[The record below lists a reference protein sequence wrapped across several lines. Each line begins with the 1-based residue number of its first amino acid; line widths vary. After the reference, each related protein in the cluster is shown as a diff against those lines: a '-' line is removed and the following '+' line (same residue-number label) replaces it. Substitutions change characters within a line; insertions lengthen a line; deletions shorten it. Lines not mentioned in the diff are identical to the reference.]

1 MPSGV
6 MPRALAVAW
15 VVVLSA
21 GEAAAQRLPFSWD
34 VPKVIE
40 TVEVPGIMRADGIP
54 VKLRSVKSAERPEV
68 ILQHLVDRF
77 EAAGFFIPN
86 KRSQWLKE
94 PQLTA
99 LDTERLIS
107 YTFVIQPN
115 PDGSTTVVLGE
126 ANLALWEQE
135 VLTIAPVHPDAVDVM
150 NTDVEVA
157 RTLSYRVPASRS
169 TPDITGFY
177 RKQLAQLGYAE
188 TEPNVYRKGPE
199 ELLVTVSPPKGGF
212 MAVTVVRRVSTEG
225 NRPPIVE

>member
-1 MPSGV
+1 M
-6 MPRALAVAW
+6 MRALVVALG
-15 VVVLSA
+15 VVLGAGSA
-21 GEAAAQRLPFSWD
+21 EAQQLPFTWD
-34 VPKVIE
+34 VPKIIE

-77 EAAGFFIPN
+77 QAWGFYIPS

-107 YTFVIQPN
+107 YTFVIQPS
-115 PDGSTTVVLGE
+115 PDGSTTVLLGE
-126 ANLALWEQE
+126 ANLGRWEKT
-135 VLTIAPVHPDAVDVM
+135 VAVIAPVYPEAVDVM

-157 RTLSYRVPASRS
+157 RTLSYRVPALKS

-177 RKQLAQLGYAE
+177 RQQLTKAGYTE
-188 TEPNVYRKGPE
+188 TEPNTYRKGSE
-199 ELLVTVSPPKGGF
+199 ELLVTVSPPKGGH
-212 MAVTVVRRVSTEG
+212 MSVMVVRRVSTEATL
-225 NRPPIVE
+225 PPVD

>member
-1 MPSGV
+1 MSPLRV
-6 MPRALAVAW
+6 CALVVAW
-15 VVVLSA
+15 AVVLSA
-21 GEAAAQRLPFSWD
+21 GEAAAQQLPFTWD

-68 ILQHLVDRF
+68 ILQHMVDRF
-77 EAAGFFIPN
+77 EAWGFYIPA

-126 ANLALWEQE
+126 ANLALWEKQ
-135 VLTIAPVHPDAVDVM
+135 VLTIAPVYPDAVDVM

-157 RTLSYRVPASRS
+157 RTLSYRVPASKS

-177 RKQLAQLGYAE
+177 RKELTQLGYAE
-188 TEPNVYRKGPE
+188 TEPNTYRKGAE

-212 MAVTVVRRVSTEG
+212 MVVTVLRRTSTEG
-225 NRPPIVE
+225 DRPPITD

>member
-1 MPSGV
+1 M
-6 MPRALAVAW
+6 RALAVAW

-21 GEAAAQRLPFSWD
+21 GEAAAQKLPFSWD

-77 EAAGFFIPN
+77 ELAGFFIPN

-107 YTFVIQPN
+107 YTFIIQPN

-126 ANLALWEQE
+126 ANLGLAERQVE
-135 VLTIAPVHPDAVDVM
+135 TIAPVHPDAEDVM

-157 RTLSYRVPASRS
+157 RTLAYRVPASKS

-177 RKQLAQLGYAE
+177 RKQLLPLGYTE
-188 TEPNVYRKGPE
+188 TEPNTYRKGSE

-225 NRPPIVE
+225 DRPPITD